1 MPAPVPDTHERARN
15 GTLAVVGGRVVV
27 EPASPGGRD
36 PELDWEDGVVVLIDG
51 VPPVSRP
58 CPVLYG
64 QSVEAL
70 VPDEEPRVELFA
82 ELSHDEMSATLS
94 VERHPGGRFRLED
107 QLPNRQLVIRR
118 LLVERVPCPPPTAQL
133 VDAFLYARG
142 VVHGI
147 HDDAVRRCLDGV
159 ALGEQIAWGT
169 RPVDP
174 VDGEVTFAPE
184 LVKSRAGVLWSAP
197 AGTVLATCR
206 LPVPGVPGCTVRGDS
221 VPVREPRSGDI
232 ELGDNVATTADGVRL
247 VSAIDGFPRRE
258 NGRLEVAPV
267 ARVERDLDD
276 WTGDIHGYGSL
287 ELHGN
292 VCEGRVLRVRR
303 DLHITGSVEG
313 SQIEVGG
320 SAEITGIVTASSLAV
335 GGMRAPATH
344 LLSLIAGIPGELTR
358 ALSLIEQL
366 VGAAAGQGR
375 PLDRSTAA
383 TLVIGRYFADS
394 ARSLKAAAAYAAEQS
409 DALGSE
415 CAASLRDAVTVLVAV
430 ESGAGLENGLGET
443 AQVVDLRVR
452 ALRSSLARPVRL
464 VAGTLQASEIEL
476 GGDLEITG
484 RGSIGCNLRVLGDL
498 SIEREGSS
506 LRGGTLS
513 IGGTA
518 RIAELGSQG
527 EAATHVRLGPGAR
540 LVAAVVHPG
549 VVIELASGELLRTT
563 ELRRDVDVGVVTAVA
578 A

>member
-1 MPAPVPDTHERARN
+1 MAASAPDPHERARN

-27 EPASPGGRD
+27 ESASPGGRD
-36 PELDWEDGVVVLIDG
+36 PELDWEDGIVVLIDG
-51 VPPVSRP
+51 VPPASRP

-64 QSVEAL
+64 QSIEAL
-70 VPDEEPRVELFA
+70 VPDEEPRVELFV
-82 ELSHDEMSATLS
+82 ELSRDEMSATLS

-107 QLPNRQLVIRR
+107 QLPDRALVIRR
-118 LLVERVPCPPPTAQL
+118 LIVERIPCPAPTAEL
-133 VDAFLYARG
+133 VDTFLYARG
-142 VVHGI
+142 VVHGV

-159 ALGEQIAWGT
+159 ALGEQVAWGT

-174 VDGEVTFAPE
+174 VDGEVTFATQ
-184 LVKSRAGVLWSAP
+184 LTHGRAGVLWSAP

-206 LPVPGVPGCTVRGDS
+206 LPVPGVPGCTVCGES

-232 ELGDNVATTADGVRL
+232 ELGDNVATAAHGVRL
-247 VSAIDGFPRRE
+247 VSAIDGFPALHD
-258 NGRLEVAPV
+258 GRLEVSPV

-287 ELHGN
+287 ELVGN
-292 VCEGRVLRVRR
+292 VREGRVLRVRR
-303 DLHITGSVEG
+303 DLQITGSVEG
-313 SQIEVGG
+313 AQIEVGG

-335 GGMRAPATH
+335 GGMRAPATQ
-344 LLSLIAGIPGELTR
+344 LLALIARIPGELTR

-375 PLDRSTAA
+375 PLDRSQAT

-394 ARSLKAAAAYAAEQS
+394 ARLLKAAAAYAAEQS

-415 CAASLRDAVTVLVAV
+415 CAASLRDAVTVLMAV
-430 ESGAGLENGLGET
+430 EAGVALENGLGET

-464 VAGTLQASEIEL
+464 VAGTLQTSEIEL

-484 RGSIGCNLRVLGDL
+484 RGAIGCTLRVLGDV

-506 LRGGTLS
+506 LRGGALS
-513 IGGTA
+513 VGGTA
-518 RIAELGSQG
+518 RIAELGSHG
-527 EAATHVRLGPGAR
+527 EAATHVRLGPVAR
-540 LVAAVVHPG
+540 LVAGVVHPG

-563 ELRRDVDVGVVTAVA
+563 AVRHDIDVGAVA
-578 A
+578 AAAA

>member
-1 MPAPVPDTHERARN
+1 MQTPASDTHERARN
-15 GTLAVVGGRVVV
+15 GTLAVAAGRVVV

-51 VPPVSRP
+51 LPPVSRP

-64 QSVEAL
+64 QAVEAL

-82 ELSHDEMSATLS
+82 ELSRDAMSATLS

-107 QLPNRQLVIRR
+107 QLPNRKLVLRR
-118 LLVERVPCPPPTAQL
+118 LLVERIPCAAPTAEL

-147 HDDAVRRCLDGV
+147 RDDVVRRCLDGV

-174 VDGEVTFAPE
+174 VDGEVTYAPQ
-184 LVKSRAGVLWSAP
+184 LTSVRASALWSAP

-206 LPVPGVPGCTVRGDS
+206 LPVPGVAGCTVLGKP
-221 VPVREPRSGDI
+221 VPVREPRSGDV
-232 ELGDNVATTADGVRL
+232 ELGDNVVASTDGTRL
-247 VSAIDGFPRRE
+247 VSAIDGYPRRHD
-258 NGRLEVAPV
+258 GRLEVAPV
-267 ARVERDLDD
+267 ARLERDLDD

-292 VCEGRVLRVRR
+292 ICEGRVLRVRR
-303 DLHITGSVEG
+303 DLHVSGSIE
-313 SQIEVGG
+313 SAQIEVGG
-320 SAEITGIVTASSLAV
+320 SAEITGIVTASTLAV
-335 GGMRAPATH
+335 GGMRAPATQ
-344 LLSLIAGIPGELTR
+344 LLALISGIPGELTR
-358 ALSLIEQL
+358 AISLIEQL

-375 PLDRSTAA
+375 PVDRAQAA
-383 TLVIGRYFADS
+383 TLVIGRYFAEA

-409 DALGSE
+409 DALGGE
-415 CAASLRDAVTVLVAV
+415 CAASLRDAVTVLMAV
-430 ESGAGLENGLGET
+430 EAGAALENGLGET
-443 AQVVDLRVR
+443 AQAVDLRVR

-464 VAGTLQASEIEL
+464 VAGTLQASTLEL

-484 RGSIGCNLRVLGDL
+484 RGAIGCDLRVLGDV

-506 LRGGTLS
+506 LRGGRLS
-513 IGGTA
+513 VGGTA
-518 RIAELGSQG
+518 RIAELGSLG
-527 EAATHVRLGPGAR
+527 EAETRVRLGPAAR
-540 LVAAVVHPG
+540 LVSALVHPG

-563 ELRRDVDVGVVTAVA
+563 TTRHDLDIGDAEA
-578 A
+578 AAA